1 MKLKNQTER
10 KEFLNNYK
18 AWELFKEIPEIEV
31 KLYRYVFPNGTVIIA
46 TEYASFTYDRFES
59 GRSYYKKTTAVK
71 YHLILSEG
79 DDFDNSTFFNEHKLY
94 NPAGDNMTAII
105 KYLTIKRPEV

>member
-46 TEYASFTYDRFES
+46 TEYASFAYDRFES
-59 GRSYYKKTTAVK
+59 GRNYYKKTTAVK
-71 YHLILSEG
+71 YHLILSED
-79 DDFDNSTFFNEHKLY
+79 DDFDNSTFFNEQNY
-94 NPAGDNMTAII
+94 MT
-105 KYLTIKRPEV
+105 LQGTV

>member
-1 MKLKNQTER
+1 MKLKNQAER

-71 YHLILSEG
+71 YHLLLSET
-79 DDFDNSTFFNEHKLY
+79 DDFSGGILLNEFKYY
-94 NPAGDNMTAII
+94 NPTGDSQSAII
-105 KYLTIKRPEV
+105 KYLTVKRPEV

>member
-10 KEFLNNYK
+10 KEFLDNYK

-46 TEYASFTYDRFES
+46 TEYASFTFDFFKN
-59 GRSYYKKTTAVK
+59 GLSYYKKTTAVK

-94 NPAGDNMTAII
+94 NPSGDNMTAII

>member
-46 TEYASFTYDRFES
+46 TEYASFAYDRFES
-59 GRSYYKKTTAVK
+59 GR
-71 YHLILSEG
+71 
-79 DDFDNSTFFNEHKLY
+79 N
-94 NPAGDNMTAII
+94 
-105 KYLTIKRPEV
+105 